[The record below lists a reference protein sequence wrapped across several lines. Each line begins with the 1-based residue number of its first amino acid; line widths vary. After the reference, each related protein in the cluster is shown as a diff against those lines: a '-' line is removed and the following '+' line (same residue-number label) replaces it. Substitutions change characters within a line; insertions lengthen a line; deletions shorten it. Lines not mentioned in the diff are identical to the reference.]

1 MFNLPQYGRV
11 SFAANKKTM
20 KKVLLKQKTWSV
32 ALVAALAAST
42 FVLDACKRNNK
53 DPEPEMGLELKDY
66 SVNPSLV
73 KTMPGFESLA
83 ITTLISSDD
92 VLPESPNFIFG
103 AQPDGAGIIR
113 NPNGEGFIMIN
124 NHEILQSVSR
134 VYLDKNFKP
143 VKGEYIV
150 DSDGGMTRLCSATMA
165 TPEEH
170 GFAKPTFLTA
180 GESGSESMVHAID
193 PLAPADKKNNQ
204 RTLAA
209 LGRWS
214 AENAVPLPKGSY
226 PGKTVILI
234 GEDETDGQVAMY
246 VSNTQGDL
254 NSGKVYVLKRTNN
267 DPVETNMNKGTTYE
281 VEFVELDNVKTSTGA
296 QLQQQT
302 VDKKA
307 LMLARVEDIDYRKG
321 SAANGREV
329 YFTATGVSQGDKIT
343 PVAGKNMWGR
353 VYKLV
358 LDATDPLKGKLEVAV
373 EGSDDPGNSIVNPD
387 NLCVTENYV
396 YIQEDGD
403 SYYVN
408 NKHDGTVW
416 QYNMG
421 SKSLKAMLQMNH
433 RRNDVAF
440 NTKYNPNND
449 LRTSSWEYGAMYD
462 VSALTGIPNTFAV
475 NLHPHTWVSDKYKNI
490 DGGTTRLTNNSEGG
504 QVVIV
509 RGVSK

>member
-1 MFNLPQYGRV
+1 M
-11 SFAANKKTM
+11 NKT
-20 KKVLLKQKTWSV
+20 LLKQK
-32 ALVAALAAST
+32 ALALAVAA
-42 FVLDACKRNNK
+42 FVTSAVVISACKKNNEAEN
-53 DPEPEMGLELKDY
+53 PETTVTLKDY

-73 KTMPGFESLA
+73 KTMPGFESLN

-92 VLPESPNFIFG
+92 VLAESPNFIFG
-103 AQPDGAGIIR
+103 AQPDGAGIIK
-113 NPNGEGFIMIN
+113 NPAGEGFIMIN

-150 DSDGGMTRLCSATMA
+150 DSDGGMTRLCSATMV

-170 GFAKPTFLTA
+170 GFSKPVFLTA
-180 GESGSESMVHAID
+180 GESGAESMIHAID
-193 PLAPADKKNNQ
+193 PLAAADKKNKQ
-204 RTLAA
+204 RTVSA

-214 AENAVPLPKGSY
+214 AENAVPLPKASY
-226 PGKTVILI
+226 AGKTVIMI
-234 GEDETDGQVAMY
+234 GEDETDGQLAMY

-254 NSGKVYVLKRTNN
+254 ENGKLYVMKRSNN
-267 DPVETNMNKGTTYE
+267 DPIETNMDKGQSYD
-281 VEFVELDNVKTSTGA
+281 VEFVELDNVKSSTGA

-302 VDKKA
+302 IDKKA

-329 YFTATGVSQGDKIT
+329 YFTATGVSQGDKLT
-343 PVAGKNMWGR
+343 PVSGKTMWGR

-358 LDATDPLKGKLEVAV
+358 LDASNPLKGKLEVAV
-373 EGSDDPGNSIVNPD
+373 DGNDNPGKSIVNPD

-403 SYYVN
+403 SFYKN
-408 NKHDGTVW
+408 NDHDGTIW
-416 QYNMG
+416 QFAMA
-421 SKSLKAMLQMNH
+421 SKSLKPMLQMNH
-433 RRNDVAF
+433 RRTDATF
-440 NTKYNPNND
+440 NAKYNPSNSVQ
-449 LRTSSWEYGAMYD
+449 LSSWEYGAMYD
-462 VSALTGIPNTFAV
+462 ISALTGIPDTFIV
-475 NLHPHTWVSDKYKNI
+475 NLHPHTWTSDKYKNA
-490 DGGTTRLTNNSEGG
+490 DGGTTRLVNNNEGG